1 MIRIETDGRVGSLTI
16 DRPEKR
22 NALTADAL
30 TALETGIERL
40 ETPVVR
46 LRGAGPAF
54 CAGAD
59 LEAVAALDGERAAEF
74 ARRGQR
80 VANAIEGSSSV
91 VVAVV

>member
-1 MIRIETDGRVGSLTI
+1 MIRTETDGRVGSLTI

-30 TALETGIERL
+30 AALETGIERL
-40 ETPVVR
+40 ETPVIC

-59 LEAVAALDGERAAEF
+59 LDAVAALDGEHAAEF
-74 ARRGQR
+74 ARRVQR
-80 VANAIEGSSSV
+80 VANAIEETQ
-91 VVAVV
+91 